1 MKNSDRE
8 EDNGELKYNIQQ
20 HISCEGEVD
29 EISREISRSFESS
42 NNSTSVK
49 LSNKLCFVVFSAKM
63 KHFPCYFVLL
73 VALLATAKCLEE
85 FE

>member
-49 LSNKLCFVVFSAKM
+49 LSNKLCFVVFSAKNET
-63 KHFPCYFVLL
+63 FFVLL
-73 VALLATAKCLEE
+73 CIARRPTRDSRMS
-85 FE
+85 